1 MDLLFYAAELIGTAA
16 FALSGALLAIQKRL
30 DLFGVLFLAVVT
42 ALGGGTIRDL
52 LLGRTP
58 PRMFYGP
65 EYVLLAAGVA
75 LAIFVLARIS
85 HGRITRMN
93 HWMELCFEACDA
105 VGLGIF
111 SVMGTQA
118 VRTVGYGDQIFLS
131 VVMGMTTGVGGGV
144 LRDMMCGDIP
154 FVLHK
159 HIYAVA
165 AIAGSLSF
173 YLLRAAG
180 TEAGLSTLAG
190 VALTIILRLL
200 ARHFR
205 WNLPKAEG

>member
-1 MDLLFYAAELIGTAA
+1 
-16 FALSGALLAIQKRL
+16 
-30 DLFGVLFLAVVT
+30 
-42 ALGGGTIRDL
+42 
-52 LLGRTP
+52 
-58 PRMFYGP
+58 MFYGP
-65 EYVLLAAGVA
+65 EYVLLAVGVA
-75 LAIFVLARIS
+75 LMIFVLARIS
-85 HGRITRMN
+85 HGRLTRMN
-93 HWMELCFEACDA
+93 HWMELCFEVCDA